1 MSEKGSKLI
10 CVMLWASER
19 KPTNNTMKKIN
30 SQIRH
35 LLTFLAG
42 IGTYFLGL
50 NLIDAES
57 AEKLNAAG
65 KDLIE
70 PLMIFFS
77 VLAVALSRSA
87 MIWLGQRVP
96 ALKNLLG
103 QSDDVK
109 SPSGGG
115 GSLPLGILLVC
126 AISLLC
132 LPSCGTG
139 LTGSLSYRD
148 ANSGAKGGLAFDGEG
163 LPHGFIRVP
172 IYDPETG
179 KLLGQADLNGSLAG
193 EIQATK

>member
-1 MSEKGSKLI
+1 
-10 CVMLWASER
+10 
-19 KPTNNTMKKIN
+19 MKKFN

-70 PLMIFFS
+70 PLVVFFS

-96 ALKNLLG
+96 ALKNLFAG
-103 QSDDVK
+103 ESENDDVK

-126 AISLLC
+126 ALSLLT
-132 LPSCGTG
+132 LPSCSGV
-139 LTGSLSYRD
+139 TGSVSFRD
-148 ANSGAKGGLAFDGEG
+148 IDSGAKGGLAFDGEG
-163 LPHGFIRVP
+163 KPHGFFRLP
-172 IYDPETG
+172 ILDPKTG
-179 KLLGQADLNGSLAG
+179 EQVG

>member
-1 MSEKGSKLI
+1 
-10 CVMLWASER
+10 
-19 KPTNNTMKKIN
+19 MKKIN

-96 ALKNLLG
+96 ALKNLFDEEKVNDG
-103 QSDDVK
+103 KGK

-115 GSLPLGILLVC
+115 DALPLGILLIC
-126 AISLLC
+126 SLSLLC

-139 LTGSLSYRD
+139 FVGSLSYRD
-148 ANSGAKGGLAFDGEG
+148 AESGAKGGLAFDGEG
-163 LPHGFIRVP
+163 SPHGFFRLP
-172 IYDPETG
+172 IFNPKTG
-179 KLLGQADLNGSLAG
+179 EQVG

>member
-1 MSEKGSKLI
+1 
-10 CVMLWASER
+10 
-19 KPTNNTMKKIN
+19 MKKIN
-30 SQIRH
+30 TQIRH

-42 IGTYFLGL
+42 IGTYFLGI

-70 PLMIFFS
+70 PLVIFFS

-87 MIWLGQRVP
+87 MIWVGQRVP

-103 QSDDVK
+103 GERDEDVK
-109 SPSGGG
+109 RPSGGG

-126 AISLLC
+126 AVSLLC

-139 LTGSLSYRD
+139 FVGSLSYRD
-148 ANSGAKGGLAFDGEG
+148 AESGAKGGLSVDSEG
-163 LPHGFIRVP
+163 TPHGFFRMP
-172 IYDPETG
+172 IYNPSTG
-179 KLLGQADLNGSLAG
+179 EQVG
-193 EIQATK
+193 EIQGSK